1 MKRWHGTEWLRTEDF
16 AGFFLKETG
25 FVHPSFKVPAWTAG
39 TVLALFLATV
49 QASPVLALTEQYETP
64 PEQDPAVIL
73 DGKQLGPGYAVMAPV
88 RGDGFLRIYQVQTDL
103 GVEQIEGDGLL
114 QLRLSE
120 IRVLIA
126 LESLKND
133 ANFVDGL
140 KQAAMKPVEF
150 VESTVKDPVGTAKS
164 TVSGVGRMFG
174 RLTKG
179 VGDAVS
185 GKGGS
190 ASEIAKSI
198 TGQARARRELAVDL
212 GADPY
217 TFYKPLSDKLDET
230 ASVTTAG
237 NWTVSAITSLL
248 PGGLIV
254 NTARTAD
261 NFRTVLV
268 DSTPAEL
275 AERTAAAFRQAGV
288 SEKTISEMAG
298 NGFYTASERAA
309 IAYQLQAMP
318 GVNDLNLL
326 AAKAAEADSRDLAYF
341 QLRRVVLLETYN
353 REVSGLGDIKMVGGM
368 PIALRRDG
376 IAAIVLPLD
385 MVAWTQTVAQTF
397 SSLHEGL
404 GGLPFPPTGVDFLI
418 TGDLTPMAAERLASF
433 GWDITGNYPM
443 PKGPV
448 H

>member
-1 MKRWHGTEWLRTEDF
+1 MRQ
-16 AGFFLKETG
+16 
-25 FVHPSFKVPAWTAG
+25 SFKFSALIAG
-39 TVLALFLATV
+39 SALAAVLAGPA
-49 QASPVLALTEQYETP
+49 LALSEQYETP
-64 PEQDPAVIL
+64 PEQDPAAVL
-73 DGKQLGPGYAVMAPV
+73 DGKQLGPGYAVLAPV
-88 RGDGFLRIYQVQTDL
+88 RSDGFLRIYQVQTDL

-114 QLRLSE
+114 KLRLFE
-120 IRVLIA
+120 IKVQIA

-133 ANFVDGL
+133 ASFVDGL

-179 VGDAVS
+179 VGEAVT

-190 ASEIAKSI
+190 AADIAKSI
-198 TGQARARRELAVDL
+198 TGQARARRELAVEL

-217 TFYKPLSDKLDET
+217 TFYKPLSEKLDET

-261 NFRTVLV
+261 NFRTLLV
-268 DSTPAEL
+268 DSTPSEL
-275 AERTAAAFRQAGV
+275 ADRTAAAFHKAGV
-288 SEKTISEMAG
+288 SEKTIERLAA
-298 NGFYTASERAA
+298 NAFYTASEKAV

-318 GVNDLNLL
+318 GVNGLDLI
-326 AAKAAEADSRDLAYF
+326 AAKVADADSRDLAYF

-353 REVSGLGDIKMVGGM
+353 REVSSLGDIKMVGGM
-368 PIALRRDG
+368 PVALRRDG
-376 IAAIVLPLD
+376 IAALVLPLD
-385 MVAWTQTVAQTF
+385 MVSWTQTVAQTF
-397 SSLHEGL
+397 SGLHEGL

-418 TGDLTPMAAERLASF
+418 TGDLTRMAAERLASF
-433 GWDITGNYPM
+433 GWEITGNYPM